1 MFECVIESLNRINI
15 QYINFYKTIL
25 RIIRTVF
32 KSYQCLIRI
41 KKNQFENQDVRVILT
56 CKSSIYY

>member
-32 KSYQCLIRI
+32 KLYQCLIRI
-41 KKNQFENQDVRVILT
+41 KKNQFENQDV
-56 CKSSIYY
+56 